1 MAGRWIERQGAP
13 SEGVNSR
20 AKERQRGEGEEDGG
34 RRGHRQAGDRHT
46 GRVRERKTDKESE
59 IEVG

>member
-1 MAGRWIERQGAP
+1 MD
-13 SEGVNSR
+13 R
-20 AKERQRGEGEEDGG
+20 ATGCTVGG
-34 RRGHRQAGDRHT
+34 RKFESEREATGGGGGGWREEEGRQAGDRHT

>member
-1 MAGRWIERQGAP
+1 M
-13 SEGVNSR
+13 EG
-20 AKERQRGEGEEDGG
+20 GG
-34 RRGHRQAGDRHT
+34 GRQAGDRHT

>member
-1 MAGRWIERQGAP
+1 MDRATGCTVGGRKFESEREATG
-13 SEGVNSR
+13 G
-20 AKERQRGEGEEDGG
+20 GEEDGG